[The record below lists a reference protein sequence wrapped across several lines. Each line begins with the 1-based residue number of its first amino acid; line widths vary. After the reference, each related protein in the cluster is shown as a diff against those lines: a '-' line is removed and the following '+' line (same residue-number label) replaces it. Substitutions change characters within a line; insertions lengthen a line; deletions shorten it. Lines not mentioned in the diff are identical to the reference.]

1 MKQRLITFAI
11 VGFIIYFILSAP
23 ADAATLVSNTLDA
36 AGDLL
41 RGLADGLTTFIQ
53 NL

>member
-11 VGFIIYFILSAP
+11 VGFILYFMISAP
-23 ADAATLVSNTLDA
+23 ADAANLVSNTLSA

-41 RGLADGLTTFIQ
+41 QGLADGLTTFIQ

>member
-11 VGFIIYFILSAP
+11 VGFVIYFMISAP
-23 ADAATLVSNTLDA
+23 ADAANLVSSTLDA
-36 AGDLL
+36 AGNIL